1 MWLALLQ
8 AGLLASYG
16 SAAAALFLVACVEPE
31 GDGRL
36 AEVANWLFD
45 APERLLRACVGA
57 RRGARCAA
65 YLCDE
70 PNPVLQ
76 LLYLLLVGG
85 GYGLAVA
92 DMYPRVPCAALGPHH
107 RPAALALV
115 LFCLGT
121 WAKACTAP
129 PCLLY
134 TSPSPRDPK
143 TSRMPSSA

>member
-57 RRGARCAA
+57 SKSQF
-65 YLCDE
+65 LSLIHISE
-70 PNPVLQ
+70 PT
-76 LLYLLLVGG
+76 
-85 GYGLAVA
+85 
-92 DMYPRVPCAALGPHH
+92 RH
-107 RPAALALV
+107 
-115 LFCLGT
+115 
-121 WAKACTAP
+121 
-129 PCLLY
+129 
-134 TSPSPRDPK
+134 
-143 TSRMPSSA
+143 